1 MNKTQLLATHL
12 PTAYTPEWVLSEYVD
27 HDYGVK
33 EISRS
38 ICVDD
43 ELINV
48 YVNSQRYLLFAQDG
62 LKCSKC
68 QAEATVCF
76 LSKPSQNRS
85 HFNFFCEKNGEYV
98 LLTKDH
104 KVARANG
111 GRDVLA
117 NYIPMCSRCNV
128 KKGSRNTQSEIE
140 NGIESGVVDSINT
153 NVTVSRNL
161 MNSKPSIE
169 SIVLFCKVMDANIE
183 VDEKNCIL
191 RISPRKAVK
200 FTIKSIKK
208 IIDIHQNAINVK

>member
-1 MNKTQLLATHL
+1 MNKNQLLATHL
-12 PTAYTPEWVLSEYVD
+12 PTAYTPEWVLSEFVD

-33 EISRS
+33 EISRTV
-38 ICVDD
+38 CVDD
-43 ELINV
+43 ESINV

-85 HFNFFCEKNGEYV
+85 HFNFFCVKDGEYV

-117 NYIPMCSRCNV
+117 NYIPMCSRCNI

-140 NGIESGVVDSINT
+140 NGIDEMELINGDLFINNNLVLRNVD
-153 NVTVSRNL
+153 
-161 MNSKPSIE
+161 K
-169 SIVLFCKVMDANIE
+169 
-183 VDEKNCIL
+183 EKQSFKL
-191 RISPRKAVK
+191 
-200 FTIKSIKK
+200 KK
-208 IIDIHQNAINVK
+208 IKIC